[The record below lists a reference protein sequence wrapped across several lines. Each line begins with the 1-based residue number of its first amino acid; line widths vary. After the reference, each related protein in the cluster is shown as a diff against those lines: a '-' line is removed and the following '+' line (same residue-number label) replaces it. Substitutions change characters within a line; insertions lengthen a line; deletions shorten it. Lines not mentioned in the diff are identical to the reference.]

1 MANLPILDAHA
12 AFIDVGS
19 EQMHGSVA
27 GGAPRVFGTV
37 TAQLHALRDWLKAQ
51 DVRSVAMEA
60 TGVYWLPLYGV
71 LEAAGFE
78 VCMVNGRQ
86 TRNLPGRK
94 SDMQDCQWG
103 ATLHAH
109 GLLRA
114 GFVPP
119 ADIRRLQDYMRLRAD
134 HIEMAAAHVQHMQQA
149 LERMNIK
156 LHDVIAKLTG
166 VSGLA
171 VVRSILDGERDPQR
185 LLLLCDTQ
193 IQRAKAERV
202 KQSLLGT
209 WTEEHLFAL
218 RQALQSWEHYQD
230 QIAEC
235 DRRIE
240 TLLRDIDPG
249 DPNHTTALAA
259 RPSRPGVNAPDIADL
274 RVMLAHMC
282 GGQDLTQLPANTE
295 YSVLQVVAE
304 VGTDLTKW
312 RTEKH
317 FTSWMGLAPGSH
329 QSGKRKRSVK
339 RNRNRA
345 GRIFCVIARSLS
357 RSKDIA
363 LGGFYRR
370 LAARRGGLVANIAL
384 ARKLAVLFW
393 RVMVKGIQY
402 VEYGLQQYEA
412 KVLDSKQKA
421 LRRLARQLGQQL
433 VPITASAPS
442 SNAPLHNPS
451 S

>member
-240 TLLRDIDPG
+240 TLLHDIDPG
-249 DPNHTTALAA
+249 DPNLK
-259 RPSRPGVNAPDIADL
+259 
-274 RVMLAHMC
+274 
-282 GGQDLTQLPANTE
+282 
-295 YSVLQVVAE
+295 SVP
-304 VGTDLTKW
+304 T
-312 RTEKH
+312 
-317 FTSWMGLAPGSH
+317 
-329 QSGKRKRSVK
+329 
-339 RNRNRA
+339 
-345 GRIFCVIARSLS
+345 
-357 RSKDIA
+357 
-363 LGGFYRR
+363 
-370 LAARRGGLVANIAL
+370 
-384 ARKLAVLFW
+384 
-393 RVMVKGIQY
+393 
-402 VEYGLQQYEA
+402 
-412 KVLDSKQKA
+412 
-421 LRRLARQLGQQL
+421 
-433 VPITASAPS
+433 
-442 SNAPLHNPS
+442 
-451 S
+451 